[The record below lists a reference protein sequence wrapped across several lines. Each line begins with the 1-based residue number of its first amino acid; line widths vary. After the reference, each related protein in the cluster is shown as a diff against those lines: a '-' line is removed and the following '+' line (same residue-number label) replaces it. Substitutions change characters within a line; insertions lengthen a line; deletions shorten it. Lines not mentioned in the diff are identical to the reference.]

1 MKRTY
6 IESVKKYY
14 VKILSEAV
22 KKKSVSVSEFETS
35 IQFLQP
41 VSIINTQPGI
51 AKHNKILP
59 EPRIVS

>member
-22 KKKSVSVSEFETS
+22 KKKSVSVSEFMALNRKWDRAYHKLE
-35 IQFLQP
+35 
-41 VSIINTQPGI
+41 VD
-51 AKHNKILP
+51 KK
-59 EPRIVS
+59 